1 MLLAQ
6 LLINGLQ
13 TGALYALVAAGF
25 SLIFG
30 MTRVFHAAH
39 GATFTIAGFAFY
51 QCYAVFHL
59 DPVVST
65 LVCAVCA
72 GAFGV
77 ALDRWVYAVIQRHE
91 GSFFTVFAASFGA
104 AIVVQNVISMV
115 FGRGMVT
122 VSTPLSKSL
131 ELLPGLFVAPIGGVI
146 VACAIACFAILQILL
161 TRTSL
166 GIALRA
172 LGENPELVRVYGLT
186 PRRLSQY
193 VFLIGSVLVV
203 PAAIL
208 TASTS
213 GLNPSMGNHVMLISI
228 AATIVGGVG
237 SLRGA
242 ALAGL
247 LLGMAENVCL
257 AIVDP
262 QWSEAVTF
270 VILFLFILF
279 RPGGVYGRAVV
290 S

>member
-6 LLINGLQ
+6 LLTNGLQ

-65 LVCAVCA
+65 FVSAICA

-104 AIVVQNVISMV
+104 AIVVQNVISIV
-115 FGRGMVT
+115 FGRGTVT

-131 ELLPGLFVAPIGGVI
+131 EIIPGLFIAPIGGVI
-146 VACAIACFAILQILL
+146 VACAIACFAILQFLL
-161 TRTSL
+161 TRTNL

-208 TASTS
+208 TAATS

>member
-51 QCYAVFHL
+51 QCYAVLHL

-65 LVCAVCA
+65 LLCAVCA

-146 VACAIACFAILQILL
+146 VACAIACFAILQVLL

-237 SLRGA
+237 SLRGE